1 MDKVQAATEALEA
14 PVMAIMVMEALVEMV
29 VDEVAG
35 FHKVHLVMLIKAV
48 IMVAEEAVTT
58 EVTVKM
64 AMELKAQ

>member
-29 VDEVAG
+29 VDEVAD

>member
-1 MDKVQAATEALEA
+1 
-14 PVMAIMVMEALVEMV
+14 MAIMVMEALVEMV
-29 VDEVAG
+29 VDEVEG